1 MPQMPQDGYLL
12 KKNRR
17 GRAQLRHFTLY
28 SSPTVGL
35 TLMSLDYKKIAR
47 SRRVRGSIVL
57 DGRSIVVVQP
67 CARRDGPMIARS
79 KPGRRDIRAPSL
91 DEASTGGWQ
100 VDAVDGG
107 DEDVDGDD
115 TEGAAMSGML
125 KQKLKR
131 QQPEAT
137 SSVSRDDIV
146 AAALKTD
153 REILEQKAGPLS
165 APRPSARD
173 RGGRG
178 DALLRHKK
186 TRLPR
191 HKRWSSSLE
200 VFKKVLR
207 PCSGE
212 AREDFM
218 KLSAANG
225 NDDVRIYP
233 FDVHDRAGRRFQL
246 AAHSAKALDT

>member
-28 SSPTVGL
+28 SSPTVGV
-35 TLMSLDYKKIAR
+35 TLSLDYKKIAR

-100 VDAVDGG
+100 VDAVDG
-107 DEDVDGDD
+107 DE
-115 TEGAAMSGML
+115 
-125 KQKLKR
+125 
-131 QQPEAT
+131 
-137 SSVSRDDIV
+137 
-146 AAALKTD
+146 
-153 REILEQKAGPLS
+153 
-165 APRPSARD
+165 
-173 RGGRG
+173 
-178 DALLRHKK
+178 LLRHKK

-200 VFKKVLR
+200 EFKKVLR